1 MWPLHPCVCHPQR
14 TPPRT
19 WRLAQA
25 NGVSN
30 VFVAKMAS
38 EEFSEAMRARERR
51 NRLQGSG
58 MGEWE
63 ELSVSTVL
71 VDPPRSG

>member
-1 MWPLHPCVCHPQR
+1 MSYHALP
-14 TPPRT
+14 
-19 WRLAQA
+19 QA
-25 NGVSN
+25 NSVSN

-38 EEFSEAMRARERR
+38 EEFSEAMRAKERR

-63 ELSVSTVL
+63 ELQVSTVL

>member
-1 MWPLHPCVCHPQR
+1 M
-14 TPPRT
+14 
-19 WRLAQA
+19 
-25 NGVSN
+25 SN

-71 VDPPRSG
+71 VDPPRCG